1 MNFQQIKS
9 LIIFSNRIHSNPN
22 KKKYMQNKYWKLSN
36 ILKGKY
42 ILKFNATLIIVLSI
56 IVLVVEDIKIDEMK

>member
-1 MNFQQIKS
+1 
-9 LIIFSNRIHSNPN
+9 
-22 KKKYMQNKYWKLSN
+22 MQNKYWKLSN

-42 ILKFNATLIIVLSI
+42 ILMFNATLIIVLPI